1 MRETRPNPQKILKE
15 INKNEK
21 ESKRGKLK
29 IFFGYAAGVGKTY
42 AMLEAAHSAIAM
54 GLDVV
59 VGYIE
64 PHTRPE
70 TLALLEGLELLPNLE
85 VAYRGLVLR
94 EFNLDLA
101 LSRKPD
107 LIIVDELAHT
117 NVKGLRH
124 EKRYSDIEELLDA
137 GIDVYTTLNVQHIE
151 SLNDVVASITNIVV
165 KERIPDRIFKN
176 AFQNEKF
183 KANLLRAVSHDLR
196 TPLTSISGSAS
207 LLLNNNFDEE
217 TKRKLTLD
225 IYDDS
230 IWLINLVEN
239 LLSVSRIDNGNINLN
254 REAQLVEEIILE
266 ALQHVHR
273 NACDYNIEIDLK
285 DELLMVNA
293 DVRLIIQVIINIVDN
308 AIKYTEKGSNIKIS
322 AFSKGD
328 NVIIEIADNGV
339 GINKEDKEH
348 IFDMFFTSKKN
359 ISDSRRGL
367 GLGLALCKS
376 IINVNEGEIYVRDNK
391 PRGTIIGFSLQRF
404 EVNKNETS
412 NFSY

>member
-1 MRETRPNPQKILKE
+1 MRETRPNPQEILKE

-21 ESKRGKLK
+21 DSKRGKLK

-165 KERIPDRIFKN
+165 KDRK
-176 AFQNEKF
+176 
-183 KANLLRAVSHDLR
+183 
-196 TPLTSISGSAS
+196 
-207 LLLNNNFDEE
+207 
-217 TKRKLTLD
+217 
-225 IYDDS
+225 
-230 IWLINLVEN
+230 
-239 LLSVSRIDNGNINLN
+239 SV
-254 REAQLVEEIILE
+254 V
-266 ALQHVHR
+266 
-273 NACDYNIEIDLK
+273 
-285 DELLMVNA
+285 
-293 DVRLIIQVIINIVDN
+293 
-308 AIKYTEKGSNIKIS
+308 
-322 AFSKGD
+322 
-328 NVIIEIADNGV
+328 
-339 GINKEDKEH
+339 
-348 IFDMFFTSKKN
+348 
-359 ISDSRRGL
+359 
-367 GLGLALCKS
+367 
-376 IINVNEGEIYVRDNK
+376 
-391 PRGTIIGFSLQRF
+391 
-404 EVNKNETS
+404 
-412 NFSY
+412 

>member
-1 MRETRPNPQKILKE
+1 MRETRPNPQEILKE

-21 ESKRGKLK
+21 DSKRGKLK

-137 GIDVYTTLNVQHIE
+137 GINVYTTLNVQHIE

-176 AFQNEKF
+176 AFQIELIDVDPSVLIERLNSGKIYVKNQAK
-183 KANLLRAVSHDLR
+183 KALK
-196 TPLTSISGSAS
+196 
-207 LLLNNNFDEE
+207 NFFIRE
-217 TKRKLTLD
+217 
-225 IYDDS
+225 
-230 IWLINLVEN
+230 NLVALRELALRETAN
-239 LLSVSRIDNGNINLN
+239 SVNKEVMIKMKIF
-254 REAQLVEEIILE
+254 IIL
-266 ALQHVHR
+266 
-273 NACDYNIEIDLK
+273 
-285 DELLMVNA
+285 M
-293 DVRLIIQVIINIVDN
+293 
-308 AIKYTEKGSNIKIS
+308 
-322 AFSKGD
+322 
-328 NVIIEIADNGV
+328 
-339 GINKEDKEH
+339 
-348 IFDMFFTSKKN
+348 
-359 ISDSRRGL
+359 
-367 GLGLALCKS
+367 S
-376 IINVNEGEIYVRDNK
+376 IYWYV
-391 PRGTIIGFSLQRF
+391 
-404 EVNKNETS
+404 
-412 NFSY
+412 

>member
-1 MRETRPNPQKILKE
+1 MRETRPNPQEILKE

-21 ESKRGKLK
+21 EKDSKRGKLK

-176 AFQNEKF
+176 AFQIELIDVDPSVLIERLN
-183 KANLLRAVSHDLR
+183 
-196 TPLTSISGSAS
+196 SG
-207 LLLNNNFDEE
+207 
-217 TKRKLTLD
+217 K
-225 IYDDS
+225 
-230 IWLINLVEN
+230 
-239 LLSVSRIDNGNINLN
+239 
-254 REAQLVEEIILE
+254 
-266 ALQHVHR
+266 
-273 NACDYNIEIDLK
+273 
-285 DELLMVNA
+285 
-293 DVRLIIQVIINIVDN
+293 
-308 AIKYTEKGSNIKIS
+308 
-322 AFSKGD
+322 
-328 NVIIEIADNGV
+328 
-339 GINKEDKEH
+339 
-348 IFDMFFTSKKN
+348 
-359 ISDSRRGL
+359 
-367 GLGLALCKS
+367 
-376 IINVNEGEIYVRDNK
+376 IYV
-391 PRGTIIGFSLQRF
+391 
-404 EVNKNETS
+404 KNQAKKALK
-412 NFSY
+412 NFL

>member
-1 MRETRPNPQKILKE
+1 MRETRPNPQEILKE

-21 ESKRGKLK
+21 DSKRGKLK

-176 AFQNEKF
+176 AFQIELIDVDPSVLIERLN
-183 KANLLRAVSHDLR
+183 
-196 TPLTSISGSAS
+196 SG
-207 LLLNNNFDEE
+207 
-217 TKRKLTLD
+217 K
-225 IYDDS
+225 
-230 IWLINLVEN
+230 
-239 LLSVSRIDNGNINLN
+239 
-254 REAQLVEEIILE
+254 
-266 ALQHVHR
+266 
-273 NACDYNIEIDLK
+273 
-285 DELLMVNA
+285 
-293 DVRLIIQVIINIVDN
+293 
-308 AIKYTEKGSNIKIS
+308 
-322 AFSKGD
+322 
-328 NVIIEIADNGV
+328 
-339 GINKEDKEH
+339 
-348 IFDMFFTSKKN
+348 
-359 ISDSRRGL
+359 
-367 GLGLALCKS
+367 
-376 IINVNEGEIYVRDNK
+376 IYV
-391 PRGTIIGFSLQRF
+391 
-404 EVNKNETS
+404 KNQAKRH
-412 NFSY
+412 

>member
-1 MRETRPNPQKILKE
+1 MRETRPNPQEILKE

-21 ESKRGKLK
+21 DSKRGKLK

-176 AFQNEKF
+176 AFQIELIDVDPSVLIERLN
-183 KANLLRAVSHDLR
+183 
-196 TPLTSISGSAS
+196 SG
-207 LLLNNNFDEE
+207 
-217 TKRKLTLD
+217 K
-225 IYDDS
+225 
-230 IWLINLVEN
+230 
-239 LLSVSRIDNGNINLN
+239 
-254 REAQLVEEIILE
+254 
-266 ALQHVHR
+266 
-273 NACDYNIEIDLK
+273 
-285 DELLMVNA
+285 
-293 DVRLIIQVIINIVDN
+293 
-308 AIKYTEKGSNIKIS
+308 
-322 AFSKGD
+322 
-328 NVIIEIADNGV
+328 
-339 GINKEDKEH
+339 
-348 IFDMFFTSKKN
+348 
-359 ISDSRRGL
+359 
-367 GLGLALCKS
+367 
-376 IINVNEGEIYVRDNK
+376 IYV
-391 PRGTIIGFSLQRF
+391 
-404 EVNKNETS
+404 
-412 NFSY
+412 

>member
-1 MRETRPNPQKILKE
+1 MRETRPNPQEILKE
-15 INKNEK
+15 IHKNEK
-21 ESKRGKLK
+21 DSKRGKLK

-107 LIIVDELAHT
+107 LIIVDELALT

-176 AFQNEKF
+176 AFQIELIDVDPSVLIERLN
-183 KANLLRAVSHDLR
+183 
-196 TPLTSISGSAS
+196 SG
-207 LLLNNNFDEE
+207 
-217 TKRKLTLD
+217 K
-225 IYDDS
+225 
-230 IWLINLVEN
+230 
-239 LLSVSRIDNGNINLN
+239 
-254 REAQLVEEIILE
+254 
-266 ALQHVHR
+266 
-273 NACDYNIEIDLK
+273 
-285 DELLMVNA
+285 
-293 DVRLIIQVIINIVDN
+293 
-308 AIKYTEKGSNIKIS
+308 
-322 AFSKGD
+322 
-328 NVIIEIADNGV
+328 
-339 GINKEDKEH
+339 
-348 IFDMFFTSKKN
+348 
-359 ISDSRRGL
+359 
-367 GLGLALCKS
+367 
-376 IINVNEGEIYVRDNK
+376 IYV
-391 PRGTIIGFSLQRF
+391 
-404 EVNKNETS
+404 KNQAKKAL
-412 NFSY
+412 

>member
-1 MRETRPNPQKILKE
+1 MRETRPNPQEILKE

-21 ESKRGKLK
+21 DSKRGKLK

-176 AFQNEKF
+176 AFQIELIDVDPSVLIERLNKLSCFE
-183 KANLLRAVSHDLR
+183 RVSL
-196 TPLTSISGSAS
+196 
-207 LLLNNNFDEE
+207 
-217 TKRKLTLD
+217 KRD
-225 IYDDS
+225 
-230 IWLINLVEN
+230 
-239 LLSVSRIDNGNINLN
+239 
-254 REAQLVEEIILE
+254 
-266 ALQHVHR
+266 
-273 NACDYNIEIDLK
+273 C
-285 DELLMVNA
+285 
-293 DVRLIIQVIINIVDN
+293 
-308 AIKYTEKGSNIKIS
+308 
-322 AFSKGD
+322 
-328 NVIIEIADNGV
+328 
-339 GINKEDKEH
+339 
-348 IFDMFFTSKKN
+348 
-359 ISDSRRGL
+359 
-367 GLGLALCKS
+367 
-376 IINVNEGEIYVRDNK
+376 
-391 PRGTIIGFSLQRF
+391 
-404 EVNKNETS
+404 
-412 NFSY
+412 

>member
-1 MRETRPNPQKILKE
+1 MRETRPNPQEILKE

-21 ESKRGKLK
+21 DSKRGKLK

-176 AFQNEKF
+176 AFQIELIDVDPSVLIERLNSGKIYVKNQAK
-183 KANLLRAVSHDLR
+183 KALK
-196 TPLTSISGSAS
+196 
-207 LLLNNNFDEE
+207 NFFI
-217 TKRKLTLD
+217 R
-225 IYDDS
+225 
-230 IWLINLVEN
+230 EN
-239 LLSVSRIDNGNINLN
+239 LIALRELALRETANSV
-254 REAQLVEEIILE
+254 
-266 ALQHVHR
+266 
-273 NACDYNIEIDLK
+273 
-285 DELLMVNA
+285 
-293 DVRLIIQVIINIVDN
+293 
-308 AIKYTEKGSNIKIS
+308 
-322 AFSKGD
+322 
-328 NVIIEIADNGV
+328 
-339 GINKEDKEH
+339 NKEVM
-348 IFDMFFTSKKN
+348 I
-359 ISDSRRGL
+359 
-367 GLGLALCKS
+367 
-376 IINVNEGEIYVRDNK
+376 
-391 PRGTIIGFSLQRF
+391 
-404 EVNKNETS
+404 NKNENFYHTNEHILVCLSSSPSNSKVIRTAARMAEAFHGKFTALFVETTS
-412 NFSY
+412 SRELKEGNIERLRAHVKLAKDLGAKIETVYGDDVAYQVSEFSKISSVSKL

>member
-1 MRETRPNPQKILKE
+1 MRETRPNPQEILKE

-21 ESKRGKLK
+21 DSKRGKLK

-176 AFQNEKF
+176 AFQIELIDVDPSVLIERLNSGKIYVKNQAK
-183 KANLLRAVSHDLR
+183 KALK
-196 TPLTSISGSAS
+196 
-207 LLLNNNFDEE
+207 NFFIRE
-217 TKRKLTLD
+217 
-225 IYDDS
+225 
-230 IWLINLVEN
+230 NLV
-239 LLSVSRIDNGNINLN
+239 
-254 REAQLVEEIILE
+254 A
-266 ALQHVHR
+266 
-273 NACDYNIEIDLK
+273 
-285 DELLMVNA
+285 
-293 DVRLIIQVIINIVDN
+293 
-308 AIKYTEKGSNIKIS
+308 
-322 AFSKGD
+322 
-328 NVIIEIADNGV
+328 
-339 GINKEDKEH
+339 
-348 IFDMFFTSKKN
+348 
-359 ISDSRRGL
+359 
-367 GLGLALCKS
+367 
-376 IINVNEGEIYVRDNK
+376 
-391 PRGTIIGFSLQRF
+391 
-404 EVNKNETS
+404 
-412 NFSY
+412 

>member
-1 MRETRPNPQKILKE
+1 MKR

-21 ESKRGKLK
+21 DSKRGKLK

-176 AFQNEKF
+176 AFQIELIDVDPSVLIERLN
-183 KANLLRAVSHDLR
+183 
-196 TPLTSISGSAS
+196 SG
-207 LLLNNNFDEE
+207 
-217 TKRKLTLD
+217 K
-225 IYDDS
+225 
-230 IWLINLVEN
+230 
-239 LLSVSRIDNGNINLN
+239 
-254 REAQLVEEIILE
+254 
-266 ALQHVHR
+266 
-273 NACDYNIEIDLK
+273 
-285 DELLMVNA
+285 
-293 DVRLIIQVIINIVDN
+293 
-308 AIKYTEKGSNIKIS
+308 
-322 AFSKGD
+322 
-328 NVIIEIADNGV
+328 
-339 GINKEDKEH
+339 
-348 IFDMFFTSKKN
+348 
-359 ISDSRRGL
+359 
-367 GLGLALCKS
+367 
-376 IINVNEGEIYVRDNK
+376 IYV
-391 PRGTIIGFSLQRF
+391 
-404 EVNKNETS
+404 KNQAKKA
-412 NFSY
+412 

>member
-1 MRETRPNPQKILKE
+1 MRETRPNPQEILKE

-21 ESKRGKLK
+21 DSKRGKLK

-176 AFQNEKF
+176 AFQIELIDVDPSVLIERLNSGKIYVKNQAK
-183 KANLLRAVSHDLR
+183 KALK
-196 TPLTSISGSAS
+196 
-207 LLLNNNFDEE
+207 NFFY
-217 TKRKLTLD
+217 KRKL
-225 IYDDS
+225 S
-230 IWLINLVEN
+230 CFER
-239 LLSVSRIDNGNINLN
+239 VS
-254 REAQLVEEIILE
+254 
-266 ALQHVHR
+266 
-273 NACDYNIEIDLK
+273 LK
-285 DELLMVNA
+285 
-293 DVRLIIQVIINIVDN
+293 
-308 AIKYTEKGSNIKIS
+308 
-322 AFSKGD
+322 
-328 NVIIEIADNGV
+328 
-339 GINKEDKEH
+339 
-348 IFDMFFTSKKN
+348 
-359 ISDSRRGL
+359 
-367 GLGLALCKS
+367 
-376 IINVNEGEIYVRDNK
+376 RDC
-391 PRGTIIGFSLQRF
+391 
-404 EVNKNETS
+404 
-412 NFSY
+412 

>member
-1 MRETRPNPQKILKE
+1 MRETRPNPQEILKE

-21 ESKRGKLK
+21 DSKRGKLK

-176 AFQNEKF
+176 AFQIELIDVDPSVLIERLNSGKIYVKNQAK
-183 KANLLRAVSHDLR
+183 KALK
-196 TPLTSISGSAS
+196 
-207 LLLNNNFDEE
+207 NFFIRE
-217 TKRKLTLD
+217 
-225 IYDDS
+225 
-230 IWLINLVEN
+230 NLV
-239 LLSVSRIDNGNINLN
+239 
-254 REAQLVEEIILE
+254 
-266 ALQHVHR
+266 ALR
-273 NACDYNIEIDLK
+273 
-285 DELLMVNA
+285 
-293 DVRLIIQVIINIVDN
+293 
-308 AIKYTEKGSNIKIS
+308 
-322 AFSKGD
+322 
-328 NVIIEIADNGV
+328 
-339 GINKEDKEH
+339 
-348 IFDMFFTSKKN
+348 
-359 ISDSRRGL
+359 
-367 GLGLALCKS
+367 
-376 IINVNEGEIYVRDNK
+376 
-391 PRGTIIGFSLQRF
+391 
-404 EVNKNETS
+404 
-412 NFSY
+412 